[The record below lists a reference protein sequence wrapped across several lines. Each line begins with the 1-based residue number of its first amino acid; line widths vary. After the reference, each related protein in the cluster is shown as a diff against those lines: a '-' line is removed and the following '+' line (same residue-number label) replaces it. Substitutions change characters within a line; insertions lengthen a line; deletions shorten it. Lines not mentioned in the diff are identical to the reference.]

1 MNRFLSGNLI
11 KQEEGLPNI
20 TGDITSTRF
29 GSSIGWDS
37 LSPSKSGCFNN
48 SYWYY
53 GAASSDSNNNSKS
66 TNINFNAS
74 LSNSIYG
81 KSDHVTPVNFT
92 IRIWNRIS

>member
-1 MNRFLSGNLI
+1 MH
-11 KQEEGLPNI
+11 NI
-20 TGDITSTRF
+20 TGNITSTRF
-29 GSSIGWDS
+29 GSSISWDN

-81 KSDHVTPVNFT
+81 KSDHVTTENFT
-92 IRIWNRIS
+92 IRIWKRIS